1 MTQSDLKPQ
10 ILSVKEFRLEF
21 NIPDSALSVGKYE
34 NGHYGW
40 QAKLSDGSI
49 LRGPVSQKLLSK
61 GEDAT
66 AAFVKYFWDEEGEP
80 LNAPVWVLQIRPTQ
94 AQIKK
99 TFALCQLLNLLND
112 KKKILFGEKWR
123 RLYLS
128 EFKAILVDCKK
139 EGAYIDFSIPKKNGK
154 LRHISS
160 PNHELK
166 IVQSCLNLILQ
177 EKYHPT
183 AAAMGFVPGRSV
195 ADNARVHMGQN
206 YVYNIDIK
214 DFFPSISQGRVFAML
229 QQSPYSFDKA
239 TASIIADL
247 CCYKGVLPQGAPTSP
262 ILTNI
267 ICERLDWRLSKLAKR
282 YNLKYSRYA
291 DDISFSGMV
300 NVFHKDGR
308 FVEELQHYIQKEGF
322 TINPEKTRLNTIGG
336 RQEVTGLTV
345 NEKPNVSKQYVKSL
359 RTMIYNWEKMGREEA
374 QKKMA
379 LIYQKAGKRSVK
391 GIPQIENVIQ
401 GKLNYLKMI
410 KGGSDTTYLKLNDR
424 FQALMGQ
431 LSGLHE
437 ILKIWEKEGIEA
449 ASCEYYNRIPFEE
462 LFDRGVW
469 TLSEFESITGKKVD
483 FVPARKSRPDYSKEA
498 RKAMSMF
505 NTQTNES
512 DTGASDANSDDP
524 KNSLLANALQEM
536 GFKENLDAVI
546 DNQPYWGNIQLT
558 CDWKIDLQKD
568 IFVSYGDGAKGR
580 KCLYFSNTRGYLI
593 NGNLMTQEDVQKV
606 IDDIRQ
612 YGSSDNF
619 LETVLKDKCVSYE
632 DRALRTKLYKGILN
646 ELEEDNEK
654 LRRRAPQHNNKTIA
668 EALKNGLIIHDPKK
682 VVERMRLFTI
692 EGPLKYTTHLWDHST
707 DGEGFAY
714 KGLDDFVQKYTEQ
727 ARSLFEDIKD
737 KYNEPL
743 WKLIFS
749 FLWNKK
755 DMDRGWGKHHI
766 KVGYCTPGTY
776 LKEWMAENP
785 DKRPTSMP
793 LSMLPPKF
801 RPEKVNGKSLVYFGD
816 VVNVFKKSI
825 AFRDDDLYYL
835 FKSWGHSSNIQINE
849 EKLMTLRG
857 VGFFTNTAK
866 IEDVLQRIYENF
878 NNRAHYPEVEVSA
891 NRTDKHSVTIEILQ
905 RGSFSDADLNNNEKL
920 NLLNNAGDM
929 VLIRESLRGLCDWS
943 IESRFT
949 NEGEKEFWRIDY
961 LYYAQNE
968 DNIDNQIPVKPRKV
982 KIDIADGFKH
992 ILTFYEKSTDC

>member
-40 QAKLSDGSI
+40 QAKLADGSI

-66 AAFVKYFWDEEGEP
+66 AALVKYFWDEEGEP

-94 AQIKK
+94 AQIEK

-112 KKKILFGEKWR
+112 KKKILFGGKWR

-160 PNHELK
+160 PIHELK

-206 YVYNIDIK
+206 YVYNIDVK

-291 DDISFSGMV
+291 DDISFCGMV

-322 TINPEKTRLNTIGG
+322 TINPEKTRLNTIGD

-345 NEKPNVSKQYVKSL
+345 NEKPNVSKHYVKSL
-359 RTMIYNWEKMGREEA
+359 RTMIYNWEKLGREEA

-379 LIYQKAGKRSVK
+379 LIYQKAGKQSVK

-524 KNSLLANALQEM
+524 KNILLANALQEM
-536 GFKENLDAVI
+536 GFKEDLDAVI
-546 DNQPYWGNIQLT
+546 DNQPYWGKIQLT

-568 IFVSYGDGAKGR
+568 IFVTYGSNKKGR
-580 KCLYFSNTRGYLI
+580 KRLYFSNTRGYFI
-593 NGNLMTQEDVQKV
+593 NGTVMTNEEIQKT
-606 IDDIRQ
+606 IGNIRQ
-612 YGSSDNF
+612 NGSSDNF
-619 LETVLKDKCVSYE
+619 LESLLENKCVSHE
-632 DRALRTKLYKGILN
+632 DRALRSKLILDKLNGIGEN
-646 ELEEDNEK
+646 DQKEEYEISGKVGKHNPRKMVSFLYQFSCNDK
-654 LRRRAPQHNNKTIA
+654 LKWFTHDPEGMNQFCYDTYIQSAQEEIKTISQGVNT
-668 EALKNGLIIHDPKK
+668 ETIINVKNF
-682 VVERMRLFTI
+682 LFDTNYNAKDSFDREIKGRWKDLSEWCSTHPNEHPYNVLVKDKLFSRYIMDFKNTI
-692 EGPLKYTTHLWDHST
+692 EFRT
-707 DGEGFAY
+707 D
-714 KGLDDFVQKYTEQ
+714 DP
-727 ARSLFEDIKD
+727 SMLFFIRIKD
-737 KYNEPL
+737 YLRKVALASPDIAITYTD
-743 WKLIFS
+743 S
-749 FLWNKK
+749 F
-755 DMDRGWGKHHI
+755 
-766 KVGYCTPGTY
+766 Y
-776 LKEWMAENP
+776 
-785 DKRPTSMP
+785 
-793 LSMLPPKF
+793 
-801 RPEKVNGKSLVYFGD
+801 
-816 VVNVFKKSI
+816 SI
-825 AFRDDDLYYL
+825 GECLRTFIDIRQL
-835 FKSWGHSSNIQINE
+835 FKALALIGDWIKKYKSRSPNVELSLSENIDSYTLSIFHVGSYLDNIE
-849 EKLMTLRG
+849 EKLKGEDGDIHKLRNILLNVADLSWEVDQKITESG
-857 VGFFTNTAK
+857 KPKYISKRIVYLDSESKYLQNKNGTKVNCPAK
-866 IEDVLQRIYENF
+866 IEAL
-878 NNRAHYPEVEVSA
+878 S
-891 NRTDKHSVTIEILQ
+891 T
-905 RGSFSDADLNNNEKL
+905 
-920 NLLNNAGDM
+920 
-929 VLIRESLRGLCDWS
+929 LIG
-943 IESRFT
+943 
-949 NEGEKEFWRIDY
+949 GVKY
-961 LYYAQNE
+961 L
-968 DNIDNQIPVKPRKV
+968 IK
-982 KIDIADGFKH
+982 
-992 ILTFYEKSTDC
+992 FYKNKNT